1 MYKRFS
7 LLKEPE
13 NSRQKLWRYLK
24 CERLLEI
31 IDEDILYFP
40 HITKMPDKW
49 EGLLTEKTKNKLFK
63 EEYLKY
69 KNAETARAA
78 TLAYERDYFPIGN
91 TFYSVSYK
99 DLPYKDEKEFRL
111 LYWKTSLVNQNYQV
125 DEYGVKVKIDA
136 KILIDNIFI
145 NPSRDI
151 NLEKLKESIKNK
163 GIDCEVIHSKI

>member
-31 IDEDILYFP
+31 IDEGILYFP

-49 EGLLTEKTKNKLFK
+49 EGLLTEKTKDKLFK

-69 KNAETARAA
+69 KNAETARAS
-78 TLAYERDYFPIGN
+78 TLNYGNYSAYFQ
-91 TFYSVSYK
+91 TVKMSV
-99 DLPYKDEKEFRL
+99 
-111 LYWKTSLVNQNYQV
+111 N
-125 DEYGVKVKIDA
+125 KI
-136 KILIDNIFI
+136 
-145 NPSRDI
+145 R
-151 NLEKLKESIKNK
+151 
-163 GIDCEVIHSKI
+163 